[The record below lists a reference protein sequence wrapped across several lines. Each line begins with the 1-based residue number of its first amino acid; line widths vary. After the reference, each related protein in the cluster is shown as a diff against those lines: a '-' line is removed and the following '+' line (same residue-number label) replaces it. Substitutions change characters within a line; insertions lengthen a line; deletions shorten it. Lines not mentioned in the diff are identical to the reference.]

1 MTILHSELRLD
12 EQFEKRRAHWLG
24 ALAKLA
30 AEEAALR
37 EGGGARAQAKQREQ
51 GKLPVRERVAALC
64 DSGAPFLEIGLWT
77 AHGIYAEWGGAPA
90 AGVVAGVGR
99 IHGREVMVVADEE
112 GHLLP
117 VPIGRTRVG

>member
-51 GKLPVRERVAALC
+51 GKLSARERVAALC
-64 DSGAPFLEIGLWT
+64 DPGAPFVEIGLW
-77 AHGIYAEWGGAPA
+77 AAYGMYGEWGGAPG

-99 IHGREVMVVADEE
+99 IQGREAMVVADDRA
-112 GHLLP
+112 GWRLP
-117 VPIGRTRVG
+117 ARSAARSR